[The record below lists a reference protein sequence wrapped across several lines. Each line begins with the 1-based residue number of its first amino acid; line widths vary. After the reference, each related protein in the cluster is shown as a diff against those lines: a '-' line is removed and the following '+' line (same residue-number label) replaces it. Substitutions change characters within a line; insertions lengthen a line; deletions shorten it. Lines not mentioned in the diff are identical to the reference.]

1 MPHDPA
7 QDLVA
12 QEYDAHT
19 RTQTGS
25 HLTTRESDSAK
36 KATHARGCAA
46 ICVYSYGAIAKVQV
60 THSTHMHT
68 RRVERAKWHFTLI
81 FPGQLTSISLG
92 HNGAHPRGRVRVVHR
107 LQVRYMLCDVIRY
120 RAGALALFYWPF
132 VRFVAIDYFVNI
144 RQRSVIHRM
153 HLFLHTDRVELAP
166 RRSSDSAAP
175 HDPRV

>member
-1 MPHDPA
+1 MNSLEAAALSFCFITEQVRKDARYSADGPA
-7 QDLVA
+7 ELRQTSMRETGCHMILHKTSWPRNMT
-12 QEYDAHT
+12 HT

-92 HNGAHPRGRVRVVHR
+92 T
-107 LQVRYMLCDVIRY
+107 M
-120 RAGALALFYWPF
+120 
-132 VRFVAIDYFVNI
+132 
-144 RQRSVIHRM
+144 
-153 HLFLHTDRVELAP
+153 AP
-166 RRSSDSAAP
+166 ILEGECEWFTVYKCVTCYAM
-175 HDPRV
+175 